1 MTQVMQTQPVNIN
14 NNPLNMISVFFQ
26 KNKKF
31 LGILVFF
38 ILIFIL
44 VNRFFADPAVIT
56 VVGTGKLQVV
66 PAKVEMTVSR
76 VDSSVDP
83 VVAVNQGENNTKLLI
98 DKSKSMLGN
107 LDIQRA
113 FYQITPTIV
122 GGDKLYQVV
131 NVFKLTSYEPI
142 KTSELIKT
150 LYTNGAITIS
160 NISFLPDQQED
171 VTQEARRIALEDAR
185 EQAKK
190 IAKAAGKRVGRI
202 VTITDDLSEV
212 SGTVSSQEKG
222 GDTVSVDFSAAAPE
236 KIEVAKVVSVTYEI
250 W

>member
-1 MTQVMQTQPVNIN
+1 MQAQPVSISNS
-14 NNPLNMISVFFQ
+14 PLDSVGNVFQ

-31 LGILVFF
+31 LVIALAIILA
-38 ILIFIL
+38 IFL
-44 VNRFFADPAVIT
+44 FNRFFADPAVIT
-56 VVGTGKLQVV
+56 VVGTGKLQVA

-83 VVAVNQGENNTKLLI
+83 VVAVNQGENNTKILI
-98 DKSKSMLGN
+98 DKSKSILTN
-107 LDIQRA
+107 PDIQRA

-131 NVFKLTSYEPI
+131 NVFKLSSSEPT
-142 KTSELIKT
+142 KTSDLIKA
-150 LYTNGAITIS
+150 LYTNGAITIN

-171 VTQEARRIALEDAR
+171 VTQEARQAALKDAR
-185 EQAKK
+185 EQAGK

-202 VTITDDLSEV
+202 VTITDDLNEV
-212 SGTVSSQEKG
+212 SGTVSSQEQG
-222 GDTVSVDFSAAAPE
+222 GDVVSANFSSAAPE